1 MTDIVSE
8 EERFAAFLRS
18 AVRQLDVPETPRDAM
33 WAAIAARRQHRAPV
47 ESADWST
54 YVAPAVAR
62 DEMPVVHGAETRVV
76 RSAGTS
82 LTVETGGAPRGAS
95 TRSSFVR
102 RGIPMRWAM
111 PIAAGI
117 LAVGVGIGH
126 GTWSGKSAA
135 SDTVAAVTPKI
146 VSPEDQMRSV
156 IDQHFAAVG
165 TQLAQFSSNVDNG
178 TGANTAASRAAVQES
193 NEQIAAW
200 ADKMLTATQTLLDS
214 KVPLDPKQR
223 ELLNDLESVLVQMQQ
238 LPGMPEDR
246 DFIKQNIMH
255 DQLVQ
260 RLKYASHQGT
270 SQTI

>member
-1 MTDIVSE
+1 
-8 EERFAAFLRS
+8 
-18 AVRQLDVPETPRDAM
+18 
-33 WAAIAARRQHRAPV
+33 
-47 ESADWST
+47 
-54 YVAPAVAR
+54 
-62 DEMPVVHGAETRVV
+62 
-76 RSAGTS
+76 
-82 LTVETGGAPRGAS
+82 
-95 TRSSFVR
+95 
-102 RGIPMRWAM
+102 MRWAM

-126 GTWSGKSAA
+126 GTWSGKNAA
-135 SDTVAAVTPKI
+135 SENVAAVTPKI

-178 TGANTAASRAAVQES
+178 TGANAAASRAAVQES

>member
-47 ESADWST
+47 ENADWST